1 MEAALHRRPLR
12 RHPAAQGT
20 VRAHRRR
27 QEEARAVLLG
37 MARPELRQPP
47 LNEMRAAR
55 LRAVRE
61 QQEVAPVLVQVQ
73 SPPKAANSR
82 QPGSSQPRNLRP
94 AAGHRR
100 ARQHKKARGDLLC
113 APAQEWERKAAK
125 TRLAGQAVQAPPPRK
140 RQAAAFTN
148 SRKRR
153 SARQFLVYGLVR
165 SRRLVEAASRERE
178 NPGNR
183 LSYIRR
189 RKQLPARFPPRSPA
203 PKPTHSRRGRQSPFA
218 RTGRQRF
225 PRRPELPL
233 LGGVSAIRL
242 VRQEHAEFPTPHSRP
257 LAAARLRPVW
267 QERARPPDLH
277 SHPLVAAC
285 PRPVQQERGKL
296 PDPHSRPLAAVCPR
310 PVQQERARPPDL
322 HSRPSAAA
330 YPRPVQQERARP
342 PDPHSHP
349 LAAARL
355 RPVWQ
360 ERARPPD
367 PHSHP
372 LVAACPRPVQQGRAK
387 PPDPHSRPLAAAYPR
402 PVWQERARP
411 PDLYSRPPAAA
422 CPRPVWQE
430 RTRPPDP
437 HSRPLAAVR
446 LRPVRQEQRCRM
458 QRKTAG
464 PSGSHKKQVR
474 RK

>member
-1 MEAALHRRPLR
+1 MEAAPHRRPLR
-12 RHPAAQGT
+12 RHPAAQGA

-37 MARPELRQPP
+37 MARPELRQPL
-47 LNEMRAAR
+47 LNEARAAR
-55 LRAVRE
+55 LRAVQE
-61 QQEVAPVLVQVQ
+61 QQELAPVPIQVQ
-73 SPPKAANSR
+73 SPARAANS
-82 QPGSSQPRNLRP
+82 PPLDSSQPRSRRP

-189 RKQLPARFPPRSPA
+189 RKQLPARLPPRSPA
-203 PKPTHSRRGRQSPFA
+203 PKPAHSRRGRQSPFA
-218 RTGRQRF
+218 RTGRPRF

-233 LGGVSAIRL
+233 LVGANAICL
-242 VRQEHAEFPTPHSRP
+242 VRQEHAEFPVSHSRP
-257 LAAARLRPVW
+257 LAAAWLRPVRQERASPLAPHSRPSVAAWLRPAQQERARPLVPHSRPSAAACPRPVQQGRTKPPDPHSRLLAAACPRPVW

-277 SHPLVAAC
+277 S
-285 PRPVQQERGKL
+285 
-296 PDPHSRPLAAVCPR
+296 
-310 PVQQERARPPDL
+310 
-322 HSRPSAAA
+322 
-330 YPRPVQQERARP
+330 
-342 PDPHSHP
+342 
-349 LAAARL
+349 
-355 RPVWQ
+355 
-360 ERARPPD
+360 
-367 PHSHP
+367 
-372 LVAACPRPVQQGRAK
+372 
-387 PPDPHSRPLAAAYPR
+387 RPLAAACPR

-430 RTRPPDP
+430 RARLLDL

>member
-1 MEAALHRRPLR
+1 MEAAPRRRPLR
-12 RHPAAQGT
+12 RPLAAQGT

-27 QEEARAVLLG
+27 QEGARAVLLG

-73 SPPKAANSR
+73 SPPRAANSPPPDSR
-82 QPGSSQPRNLRP
+82 QPRSRHP

-189 RKQLPARFPPRSPA
+189 RKQLPARLPPRSPA

-242 VRQEHAEFPTPHSRP
+242 VR
-257 LAAARLRPVW
+257 
-267 QERARPPDLH
+267 
-277 SHPLVAAC
+277 
-285 PRPVQQERGKL
+285 
-296 PDPHSRPLAAVCPR
+296 
-310 PVQQERARPPDL
+310 
-322 HSRPSAAA
+322 
-330 YPRPVQQERARP
+330 
-342 PDPHSHP
+342 
-349 LAAARL
+349 
-355 RPVWQ
+355 
-360 ERARPPD
+360 
-367 PHSHP
+367 
-372 LVAACPRPVQQGRAK
+372 
-387 PPDPHSRPLAAAYPR
+387 
-402 PVWQERARP
+402 
-411 PDLYSRPPAAA
+411 
-422 CPRPVWQE
+422 
-430 RTRPPDP
+430 
-437 HSRPLAAVR
+437 
-446 LRPVRQEQRCRM
+446 
-458 QRKTAG
+458 
-464 PSGSHKKQVR
+464 
-474 RK
+474 